1 MRYIIIG
8 AGAIGGVVGGRLAGS
23 GHEVV
28 LVARG
33 AHFEALRDRGLRL
46 RVPEGELIH
55 RLPVVDGPAA
65 LGELHPDDVLVL
77 AVKTQDSAAAL
88 QTWAAV
94 PVAGGGT
101 AAERLP
107 LFCAQNGVESQRL
120 ALRLFRRVYGVC
132 VWLPSTY
139 VEPGVVSAAGRPL
152 TGILHLGPVW
162 QIPAC
167 QAVSGTHARRVAEP
181 PTWLRHEGAP
191 APCDRTHQ
199 TPPGPPSGRTT
210 GICQTGPGRH
220 PHGTDE
226 TARLVAADLEK
237 SHFEA
242 PVVADVARW
251 QYAKL
256 LANLGNALEAVT
268 GPVDSEEGAALF
280 RRVRAEGAAVLDA
293 AGIAYAGAEEQ
304 QAVRGDKVSL
314 VPLDGAPRGGGSS
327 WQSLIRGTGTIEADY
342 LNGEIA
348 LLGRLHGVPTPL
360 NELLQ
365 HLAGTFARERRAAGS
380 MPVGELVRL
389 ADEAVRTAR

>member
-1 MRYIIIG
+1 MRYVIIG
-8 AGAIGGVVGGRLAGS
+8 AGAVGGVIGGRLAGS

-33 AHFEALRDRGLRL
+33 AHFEALRDQGLRL
-46 RVPEGELIH
+46 RVPEGELTH
-55 RLPVVDGPAA
+55 RLPVVDGPAG
-65 LGELHPDDVLVL
+65 LGVLCPDDVLVL

-88 QTWAAV
+88 RTWGPA
-94 PVAGGGT
+94 PVEGGGT

-107 LFCAQNGVESQRL
+107 LVCAQNGVESQRL
-120 ALRLFRRVYGVC
+120 ALRLFRRVHGVC

-139 VEPGVVSAAGRPL
+139 VEPGVVAAAGHPL
-152 TGILHLGPVW
+152 TGILHL
-162 QIPAC
+162 
-167 QAVSGTHARRVAEP
+167 
-181 PTWLRHEGAP
+181 
-191 APCDRTHQ
+191 
-199 TPPGPPSGRTT
+199 
-210 GICQTGPGRH
+210 GRH

-226 TARLVAADLEK
+226 TARLLAEDLEK

-256 LANLGNALEAVT
+256 LSNLGNALEAVA
-268 GPVDSEEGAALF
+268 GPVDGEDARELF
-280 RRVRAEGAAVLDA
+280 RRVRAEGVAVLDA
-293 AGIAYAGAEEQ
+293 AGIAYTSAEEQ
-304 QAVRGDKVSL
+304 RAVRGDKVTL

-327 WQSLIRGTGTIEADY
+327 WQSLFRGTGTIEADY

-365 HLAGTFARERRAAGS
+365 HLADTFARERRAPGS

-389 ADEAVRTAR
+389 ADDAVVNLG